1 METIDPSKCN
11 MEPASLP
18 LIPSV
23 NTEVIFENSYFQVK
37 RSQLAGWGAFAI
49 RRLEKG
55 DKILVEKPLFTA
67 TNQSLFDGFANLSKP
82 LRAAAYSLHANSN
95 LERIKTGPIET
106 LIWKTNA

>member
-1 METIDPSKCN
+1 MEATDPSKCN

-18 LIPSV
+18 LVPSED
-23 NTEVIFENSYFQVK
+23 TEVIFENSYFQVK

-67 TNQSLFDGFANLSKP
+67 TSLTLFDAFANLSKR
-82 LRAAAYSLHANSN
+82 LRDVAYNLHANSN

>member
-1 METIDPSKCN
+1 MEAIDPSECN

-67 TNQSLFDGFANLSKP
+67 TNHTLFDGFANLSKP
-82 LRAAAYSLHANSN
+82 LRNVAYSLHANSN
-95 LERIKTGPIET
+95 LERIKNGPIET